1 MSPRQRSR
9 VARFESNYE
18 RILARISTS
27 STVSFTS
34 DRSAETISSCIR
46 VGIAIA
52 PLRRLA
58 LLELR
63 DHFVDRAGH
72 VEILLRDLVVLAF
85 DDLLEAADRV
95 RNRHVLPLEAG

>member
-1 MSPRQRSR
+1 
-9 VARFESNYE
+9 
-18 RILARISTS
+18 

-34 DRSAETISSCIR
+34 DRSAETICSCIR

-52 PLRRLA
+52 PLCRFA

-95 RNRHVLPLEAG
+95 RNLHVLPLDAGELLRDEERLRQELLQRSEEHTSE